1 MIEEYLALA
10 GPGRVWKTL
19 VLNKSAGKIAQDIE
33 IPSKAQ
39 VTSFAR
45 TAATKVRQMTNTNA

>member
-1 MIEEYLALA
+1 M
-10 GPGRVWKTL
+10 

-45 TAATKVRQMTNTNA
+45 TVATKVRQMTNTNA